1 MKNNI
6 ELNKRQ
12 TRNQTFQYLE
22 ALAII
27 MVIYDHVG
35 TRIGFLSSIF
45 PYNSFYMPLLVFISG
60 YFYHKKPIKKY
71 LIHKTK
77 KLFLPYM
84 VWNIIGNGIAYILK
98 RLGIVD
104 WYCSINLS
112 SLKYCLINGPLSSIN
127 GASWFVIMLFY
138 VSIVYNIFSN
148 IFKTHSL
155 ERDIVFLMGYIGIGS
170 GALVLCMK
178 GYNTGIYLPILKTA
192 FYLQFYHIGYF
203 FHNYLETYVQS
214 LKKTKVCL
222 GCIFI
227 NVVLTCIYGGDIN
240 FIATSGMG
248 NFKLWYLPLITS
260 ITGILFW
267 YMVMDFLA
275 KKIGEHYLIDFIAQ
289 NTFTIMETHLL
300 FVNIPNFYVFFRIMK
315 GIQSYPD
322 FDIQRFRGVPGSV
335 IMKIQG

>member
-1 MKNNI
+1 
-6 ELNKRQ
+6 
-12 TRNQTFQYLE
+12 
-22 ALAII
+22 
-27 MVIYDHVG
+27 
-35 TRIGFLSSIF
+35 
-45 PYNSFYMPLLVFISG
+45 
-60 YFYHKKPIKKY
+60 
-71 LIHKTK
+71 
-77 KLFLPYM
+77 
-84 VWNIIGNGIAYILK
+84 
-98 RLGIVD
+98 
-104 WYCSINLS
+104 
-112 SLKYCLINGPLSSIN
+112 
-127 GASWFVIMLFY
+127 
-138 VSIVYNIFSN
+138 
-148 IFKTHSL
+148 
-155 ERDIVFLMGYIGIGS
+155 MGYIGIGS

-275 KKIGEHYLIDFIAQ
+275 EKIGEHYLIDFIAQ

-322 FDIQRFRGVPGSV
+322 FDIQRFRGGAWFRYNENTGLIGFLCGMCGSLLV
-335 IMKIQG
+335 ISMIKQIKYRVLLSKKRLSTQIAEKRI